1 MSNPSRRAFVVSV
14 MAGSTAFTASQVAAQ
29 AAAPMLPET
38 DPQATALGYKAD
50 TTKVDKA
57 KFPKHEASQLCS
69 GCQLYQAKPTDAA
82 GPCTLFPG
90 KQVAGK
96 GWCSAWVKKA

>member
-1 MSNPSRRAFVVSV
+1 MSNPSRRAFVMCVVAS
-14 MAGSTAFTASQVAAQ
+14 GTALTASQVAA
-29 AAAPMLPET
+29 AAVTEN

-57 KFPKHEASQLCS
+57 KFPKHDPSQMCH
-69 GCQLYQAKPTDAA
+69 GCQLFQGKVNDAT
-82 GPCTLFPG
+82 GPCQLFAG
-90 KQVAGK
+90 KTVQGK